1 MKLNR
6 VDDRFSN
13 HKKLSINNEILTLRR
28 QISILLFYKS
38 MMYNIL
44 YILVR
49 KIRYIRSVNK

>member
-28 QISILLFYKS
+28 QIFILLFYMS

-49 KIRYIRSVNK
+49 KIRYIRSGYK